1 VTVSKEGPVLS
12 GSSFE
17 TLSAAPQDEGLQSA
31 PLAVMAGLVPAIPI
45 RRSETSQLIEITGTR
60 PMMTWWEL
68 DEA

>member
-17 TLSAAPQDEGLQSA
+17 TLSAAPQDEGLQS
-31 PLAVMAGLVPAIPI
+31 
-45 RRSETSQLIEITGTR
+45 ETSQLIEITGTR